1 MLTEKQIAESHFH
14 LKDLPASIEI
24 SRGLVPESE
33 LGSLSNMDRYKNT
46 ESGVTPRWLP
56 GQCAP
61 TFDANSDEH
70 LGDGSL
76 TEDSGPSKEIFER
89 RMRKHDTIAA
99 ALPEPELFGEEACDV
114 LYVGWGSVKLT
125 VLDAIQLYQQTGGS
139 KKCSYLHY
147 EYLFPLKTERLEAL
161 AQTAQKVVF
170 VENNGTGQLA
180 KLVRM
185 ESGFTPDHIVL
196 KNEGRPFFVNE
207 ILSEIQ
213 REEN

>member
-1 MLTEKQIAESHFH
+1 M
-14 LKDLPASIEI
+14 
-24 SRGLVPESE
+24 
-33 LGSLSNMDRYKNT
+33 
-46 ESGVTPRWLP
+46 
-56 GQCAP
+56 
-61 TFDANSDEH
+61 
-70 LGDGSL
+70 
-76 TEDSGPSKEIFER
+76 
-89 RMRKHDTIAA
+89 
-99 ALPEPELFGEEACDV
+99 
-114 LYVGWGSVKLT
+114 KLT
-125 VLDAIQLYQQTGGS
+125 VHEAIQLYQHTGGS